1 MYSNDI
7 GEILITEKQLQERIK
22 ELGAQISKDYEDE
35 EEFLVV
41 GILKGS
47 VVFLSDLIRNIDV
60 HTKIDFMTVSS
71 YGIGSTTTGT
81 ITVKKDLDT
90 DIEGKNV
97 LIAEDIIDSGI
108 TLSNLVKLLKE
119 RNPKSIKIC
128 TLLNKPERREA
139 DIHVDYIGFDI
150 PNEFIVGYGLDY
162 AENYR
167 NIPYIGVLKREVY
180 EK

>member
-22 ELGAQISKDYEDE
+22 ELGAQISKDYEDK

-71 YGIGSTTTGT
+71 YGMGSTTTGA